1 MQHTQSI
8 DVVMLTKNS
17 NKPWFRRVLNAIRRE
32 IPVHHFI
39 VVDGYSVDGTVDV
52 VREFFKDK
60 ILVVKTKAPLG
71 CARYLG
77 MKAVDTE
84 WFAFIDSDVEILP
97 GWFKVAQKYMHI
109 PRIYGIQGV
118 YRGDQQQVL
127 PVLSPRSLNIKG
139 VIIHGIVKLYG
150 ADTANV
156 LLRRDVVN
164 LIEPAYLCQLECG
177 EDAYIAWKIIEVGFL
192 YIKVGGMKAVHYVDP
207 GLALTKTFKR
217 SLGCNGIFYAIPF
230 KAYMISCSL
239 RFLSSL
245 FKRKKHFAHYL
256 LCLIGGP
263 ISWIKTKRLT
273 KICRRGV

>member
-1 MQHTQSI
+1 LQHTQSI

-97 GWFKVAQKYMHI
+97 GWFKVATK
-109 PRIYGIQGV
+109 IYAHSTYLWNSGGIQ
-118 YRGDQQQVL
+118 RG
-127 PVLSPRSLNIKG
+127 SATG
-139 VIIHGIVKLYG
+139 
-150 ADTANV
+150 TT
-156 LLRRDVVN
+156 
-164 LIEPAYLCQLECG
+164 CT
-177 EDAYIAWKIIEVGFL
+177 
-192 YIKVGGMKAVHYVDP
+192 
-207 GLALTKTFKR
+207 LAKE
-217 SLGCNGIFYAIPF
+217 S
-230 KAYMISCSL
+230 
-239 RFLSSL
+239 
-245 FKRKKHFAHYL
+245 KH
-256 LCLIGGP
+256 
-263 ISWIKTKRLT
+263 
-273 KICRRGV
+273 